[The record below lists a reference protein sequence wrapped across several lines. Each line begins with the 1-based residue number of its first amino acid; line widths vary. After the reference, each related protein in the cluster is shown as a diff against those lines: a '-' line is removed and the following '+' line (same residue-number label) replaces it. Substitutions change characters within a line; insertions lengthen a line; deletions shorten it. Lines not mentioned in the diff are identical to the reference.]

1 MSAAPLRVVVA
12 ANDLLVREGIQ
23 RILDQSGRVELVEG
37 VEDLPSLD
45 AAVRSHRP
53 HAVVTDVR
61 LPPTLTDEGI
71 RFASELRRDD
81 PAVGVLVLSE
91 DVSSAHATA
100 LFSGDAAGRGYL
112 LKQRITDSAKFLEAL
127 EAVAAG
133 ELYLDSGLVR
143 EFLAGG
149 ERHVPMLASLTPREH
164 EILALMAE
172 GKSNTRIAGDL
183 AVTSRAV
190 ERHVGSIFAK
200 LHLNDSPDVSRRVM
214 AVLSYLDDAGGAPAR

>member
-1 MSAAPLRVVVA
+1 MSAQPLRVVVA
-12 ANDLLVREGIQ
+12 AEELLVREGIQ

-37 VEDLPSLD
+37 VGDLPSLD

-61 LPPTLTDEGI
+61 LPPTLSDEGI

-91 DVSSAHATA
+91 DVNSAHATT
-100 LFSGDAAGRGYL
+100 LFSGDAVGRGYL

-143 EFLAGG
+143 EVLAGS
-149 ERHVPMLASLTPREH
+149 ERHVSTLASLTPREH

-172 GKSNTRIAGDL
+172 GKSNARIA
-183 AVTSRAV
+183 
-190 ERHVGSIFAK
+190 
-200 LHLNDSPDVSRRVM
+200 
-214 AVLSYLDDAGGAPAR
+214 DAWP

>member
-1 MSAAPLRVVVA
+1 MSSRRLRVVVA
-12 ANDLLVREGIQ
+12 AEELLVREGIQ

-37 VEDLPSLD
+37 VADLPSLD

-71 RFASELRRDD
+71 RFASDLQRDD
-81 PAVGVLVLSE
+81 PSVGVLVLSE
-91 DVSSAHATA
+91 DVSSAHATT

-112 LKQRITDSAKFLEAL
+112 LKQRITDAAKLLEAL

-133 ELYLDSGLVR
+133 ELYLDAGLVR
-143 EFLAGG
+143 EILAGREG
-149 ERHVPMLASLTPREH
+149 HVPMLASLTPREH

-183 AVTSRAV
+183 AVTGRAV

-200 LHLNDSPDVSRRVM
+200 LHLNDAPDVSRRVM
-214 AVLSYLDDAGGAPAR
+214 AVLSYLADAGDAPAR